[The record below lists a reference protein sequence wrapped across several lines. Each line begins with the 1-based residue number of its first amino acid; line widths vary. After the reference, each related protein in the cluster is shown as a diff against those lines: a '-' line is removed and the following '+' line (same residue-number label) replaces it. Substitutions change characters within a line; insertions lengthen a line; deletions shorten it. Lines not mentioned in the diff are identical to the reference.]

1 LSLEAS
7 AAPILVCEKQQLVE
21 AGLGRRFFVE
31 HPHDGPIAAFAVR
44 VDGHVRAYLNRCSHV
59 PVELDWQPGHF
70 LDDSGLYI
78 VCATHGAMYDASNGA
93 CVGGPC
99 RGAGLKAIEVF
110 EDDTHVWCQI
120 KWK

>member
-1 LSLEAS
+1 LSPEAS
-7 AAPILVCEKQQLVE
+7 AAPILVCEKQQLIE
-21 AGLGRRFFVE
+21 AGPGYRFLVE
-31 HPHDGPIAAFAVR
+31 HPQDGPVAAFAVR
-44 VDGHVRAYLNRCSHV
+44 VDGQPRAYLNRCTHV
-59 PVELDWQPGHF
+59 PVELDWQQGQF

-99 RGAGLKAIEVF
+99 RGVGLKAIQVF